1 MSILQIFLIFLA
13 PPLAVI
19 DKGCGA
25 IFLVSVLLLFGWW
38 TSVMGALLI
47 CLFAPN
53 MENKYKTN
61 KHNNYE

>member
-1 MSILQIFLIFLA
+1 MSILQIFLIFFA

-38 TSVMGALLI
+38 TSVIGALLI

-53 MENKYKTN
+53 MERKYKN
-61 KHNNYE
+61 E